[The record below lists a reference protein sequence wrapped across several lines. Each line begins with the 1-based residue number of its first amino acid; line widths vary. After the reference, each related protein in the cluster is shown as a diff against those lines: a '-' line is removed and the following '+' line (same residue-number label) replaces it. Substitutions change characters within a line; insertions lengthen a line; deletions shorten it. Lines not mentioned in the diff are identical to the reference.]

1 MRPRTGATTRIGTT
15 SRPIADRRRAHM
27 RSPRKDAHYARAK
40 SAGYRARSAYKLIA
54 LDDRYRFLA
63 GAQRIVDVGAW
74 PGSWLQVVLERVGP
88 GSIVVGVDLEP
99 IETIADGRAHVV
111 DGDIT
116 APAVID
122 EVAATLGGPADLLLS
137 DASPKLTGVRSTD
150 EARVETLGIGIV
162 EEAAGRLLRPGGT
175 LVLKSF
181 TGPAGEAVRRA
192 IARRFRSVKATRPG
206 ATRRG
211 SAEFYFVAT
220 GHCPHSC
227 G

>member
-1 MRPRTGATTRIGTT
+1 
-15 SRPIADRRRAHM
+15 M

-63 GAQRIVDVGAW
+63 GARRIVDVGAW

-88 GSIVVGVDLEP
+88 GSVVVGVDLEP
-99 IETIADGRAHVV
+99 VEPVGDPRAHMVRG
-111 DGDIT
+111 DGV
-116 APAVID
+116 APEVID
-122 EVAATLGGPADLLLS
+122 EVASILGGPADVLLS
-137 DASPKLTGVRSTD
+137 DASPKLTGVRATD
-150 EARVETLGIGIV
+150 EARLEALGIGIV
-162 EEAAGRLLRPGGT
+162 EDAAPRLLRPGGI

-192 IARRFRSVKATRPG
+192 IASRFRSVRSTRPG

-211 SAEFYFVAT
+211 SAEFYFVASD
-220 GHCPHSC
+220 HYPHGC